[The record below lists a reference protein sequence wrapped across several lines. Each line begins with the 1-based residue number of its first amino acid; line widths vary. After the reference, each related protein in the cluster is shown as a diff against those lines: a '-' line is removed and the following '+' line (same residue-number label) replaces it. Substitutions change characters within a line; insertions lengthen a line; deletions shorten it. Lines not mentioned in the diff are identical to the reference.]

1 MQLHPTL
8 HRRYFERVAG
18 LNCEK
23 LDVFKP
29 GQYQPPGEDFKPSFK
44 QKITFFLKK
53 VRVIVW
59 SLDFSIANQLST
71 NLPFSWIQFLF
82 FYERMD
88 WRIFR
93 YKSMKSVKIKINRW
107 TKRECYRFLPIDRYN
122 RYQSN
127 QIHRFL
133 SIYRLTTPGF
143 ELQRRSREKRGQ
155 KPERRKNKSP
165 LSAPISPPFYHYSGY
180 H

>member
-1 MQLHPTL
+1 MQLHPEL
-8 HRRYFERVAG
+8 HRRVAG
-18 LNCEK
+18 LNSEK
-23 LDVFKP
+23 LGVIKP

-44 QKITFFLKK
+44 QKITFFSKK
-53 VRVIVW
+53 VSVIVW
-59 SLDFSIANQLST
+59 SFDFSIANQLSI

-82 FYERMD
+82 FYEQMD
-88 WRIFR
+88 WCISR

-107 TKRECYRFLPIDRYN
+107 TKRVCYRFLPIDRYN

-133 SIYRLTTPGF
+133 SIYPLTTPGV
-143 ELQRRSREKRGQ
+143 ELQRRSREERGR

-165 LSAPISPPFYHYSGY
+165 LSTPISPPFYH
-180 H
+180 